1 MRKTEKCIAI
11 KCLKGNITTSSKI
24 ICDPHFISSSL
35 EEHLLLLGTNTF
47 NGKRKAETQL
57 TAHVPQG
64 KEGSRDSQAM
74 STAKQTKWSSTL
86 IGDHIFES
94 HFLFKCLKVAE
105 KGRIG
110 VLAWSSCL
118 KNQTQFLGENNTAT
132 KEVQDKICTPSHV
145 ATDSQMCLIDPPS
158 KPVLLDCSY
167 NSN

>member
-1 MRKTEKCIAI
+1 MVR
-11 KCLKGNITTSSKI
+11 
-24 ICDPHFISSSL
+24 
-35 EEHLLLLGTNTF
+35 
-47 NGKRKAETQL
+47 GKRKTQL

-64 KEGSRDSQAM
+64 KEGSRDSQAV
-74 STAKQTKWSSTL
+74 STAKQTL

-110 VLAWSSCL
+110 VLAWSSCF